1 MVLIA
6 GNEIVCENGILHLEC
21 MDNEVINLSEA
32 NYGRTIKGG
41 VCHCKEG
48 TSIDAGNCPTN
59 PVWSN
64 VDNCFSSSTLSIL
77 NNACNGKKECT
88 VNVNNGMF
96 GDPCPGIH
104 KYLEVKY
111 SCYEKGNTLESIP

>member
-41 VCHCKEG
+41 VCHCQEG
-48 TSIDAGNCPTN
+48 TSIDAGNCPNN

-64 VDNCFSSSTLSIL
+64 VDNCFSSNSLSIL
-77 NNACNGKKECT
+77 KNTCNGNFTRLMNCSGLPRART
-88 VNVNNGMF
+88 RA
-96 GDPCPGIH
+96 
-104 KYLEVKY
+104 
-111 SCYEKGNTLESIP
+111 

>member
-1 MVLIA
+1 MVSIA

-48 TSIDAGNCPTN
+48 TSIDANLARKFINHT
-59 PVWSN
+59 
-64 VDNCFSSSTLSIL
+64 
-77 NNACNGKKECT
+77 
-88 VNVNNGMF
+88 
-96 GDPCPGIH
+96 H
-104 KYLEVKY
+104 KYVNEYISTPVKLKDTGIG
-111 SCYEKGNTLESIP
+111 CVLR